1 MSCDDAIGQEVE
13 VLVALVEG
21 AYMSE
26 QFTLA
31 TSTAATIF
39 EYFIA

>member
-1 MSCDDAIGQEVE
+1 M
-13 VLVALVEG
+13 LVALVEG
-21 AYMSE
+21 AYMTE

>member
-1 MSCDDAIGQEVE
+1 
-13 VLVALVEG
+13 VLVALAEE
-21 AYMSE
+21 AYMTE